1 MIESKFQ
8 FSLISINK
16 FKILWSKIWKIYD
29 TQTSKVWF
37 GQTKLVM
44 KYESFS
50 MSHIV
55 RVINLFLLIHV
66 SGQIV
71 KFTKRFLTMF
81 ALEVRCS
88 LDNRIQQ
95 FLIVSR
101 IINRLLLSIQL
112 LATWGIWN
120 QVVINGHMVKIG
132 VKKWCSSQ
140 KKNYCNVTLL
150 MTMTKKSTG
159 QKLPLF
165 VEELDVAFGC
175 GAAIAFCFGS
185 CIIHRYLSAL
195 LSCLPAVDLFPPCC
209 ISWFPSPFPFPLK
222 CQDNFL

>member
-1 MIESKFQ
+1 MIEGKFQ

-29 TQTSKVWF
+29 TQTSKVCF
-37 GQTKLVM
+37 VQTKLVM

-120 QVVINGHMVKIG
+120 QVVINGQMVKKG
-132 VKKWCSSQ
+132 WKMMLKPKQKELLQCYTTDDDDKKVNLSKITSFCRRTWCSLWLWCSDCILFWFLYNPSISFCFAQ
-140 KKNYCNVTLL
+140 LSPSCWFISTLL
-150 MTMTKKSTG
+150 HF
-159 QKLPLF
+159 LIP
-165 VEELDVAFGC
+165 VAV
-175 GAAIAFCFGS
+175 S
-185 CIIHRYLSAL
+185 VS
-195 LSCLPAVDLFPPCC
+195 
-209 ISWFPSPFPFPLK
+209 LK
-222 CQDNFL
+222 MSG

>member
-1 MIESKFQ
+1 M
-8 FSLISINK
+8 
-16 FKILWSKIWKIYD
+16 
-29 TQTSKVWF
+29 
-37 GQTKLVM
+37 
-44 KYESFS
+44 
-50 MSHIV
+50 

-112 LATWGIWN
+112 LGTWGIWN
-120 QVVINGHMVKIG
+120 QVVINGQNRGKWG
-132 VKKWCSSQ
+132 SSKKELLQCYSTDEDDQ
-140 KKNYCNVTLL
+140 KR
-150 MTMTKKSTG
+150 STG

-165 VEELDVAFGC
+165 VEELDEAFGC